1 MLGDPGAYN
10 YRLEP
15 ITQSGLFG
23 SLSAITISSE
33 NGVVDEIE
41 NTIDITV
48 PASMQNDV
56 EIPRY
61 PGTYQLVIDYT
72 DPEREDV
79 VSEAAKVVITSN
91 AQYANLGYGILTVEQ
106 TAQPDT
112 VSGAGACEY
121 EIKVYKDEE
130 EYELAGQVSI
140 MSGGSAYPLTILE
153 EDESNAGTANAFV
166 TYAPSETEGEPGEAR
181 LVVSFTS
188 ESDFAKEWAIT
199 TPVAS
204 ALELYS
210 IADLPE
216 FELISGSIAD
226 GKADL
231 SWIVNNGSIRD
242 IDKISVYAVTDE
254 DYASGNEIE
263 GVLIGTITD
272 EEILAG
278 GSAELELPA
287 DMPTGEYHIRAVA
300 DHSGDLMDSVTL
312 ADKYSYTNPN
322 QPQAASSAAAV
333 NAGDHRLRVSLE
345 EPSDTCGGYI
355 VNLYEVSADESGQT
369 LYTELDNMSGASFD
383 AGDELVVGGRYELE
397 PDQSD
402 PDAPTETQ
410 YVGLE
415 PGKTYAVG
423 VRRVNYITD
432 DEGNRTAEVMSEET
446 FSDGVVLSQPV
457 TPNVSASVAASD
469 GTAAVSISAGTVSET
484 EVLVPTVKSADVNV
498 TLTSDMPVSGTW
510 YLDNISYDVAMDE
523 AEQGG
528 RQGIYGEFSTDE
540 GNTAVISMTE
550 LETQQHTLHIEGTN
564 AAGDG
569 FSETVSFAVDTE
581 APTLALNA
589 PLNGAL
595 TENDLITVS
604 GRTEPDALLRVE
616 VNGAVIGEKTA
627 SEWDGAS
634 DDGSFQFTVPADK
647 GIMKNRVVITAADAV
662 GNETEIAAR
671 TVNERISELTGVR
684 MFFNGNDVTDTQMD
698 SSAAANGSLEF
709 RGVTANNETFVIN
722 DDSNL
727 VWNLFAVEGSG
738 RITEDGEEL
747 SLFETDSDISGGRML
762 FFDKNSRGMVTGMFK
777 LTESAGFSA
786 AASYGADGTHQITFD
801 APEHGHITV
810 EPLNAAAGD
819 TVTVTV
825 VTGSGYVFKGW
836 SSNSD
841 SVSFADSSAA
851 STTFVMPDDDVHIS
865 ADIESTAAQ
874 PSPTATIDPLPTATA
889 EPEPTATAAPT
900 SRPGG
905 GGGGSVS
912 RPTAAPTALPSA
924 SEEPIAEPSQAPA
937 ETERPAWF
945 EDVPE
950 DKWYYDPV
958 RYAFENGLM
967 NGVSETLFAPES
979 DITRAMFVT
988 VLHRMEGATEAAEG
1002 YTFDDVSSD
1011 AYCSEAVAW
1020 ASENGIVEGFSAEEF
1035 GPDISI
1041 TREQMA
1047 AIIYRYA
1054 RYKGYDL
1061 TASYMPGYS
1070 DAESISEYAREAVA
1084 WAADKGVMNGND
1096 DNTFAPLANSTRA
1109 QAAAVFE
1116 RIRENIR

>member
-1 MLGDPGAYN
+1 
-10 YRLEP
+10 
-15 ITQSGLFG
+15 
-23 SLSAITISSE
+23 
-33 NGVVDEIE
+33 
-41 NTIDITV
+41 
-48 PASMQNDV
+48 
-56 EIPRY
+56 
-61 PGTYQLVIDYT
+61 
-72 DPEREDV
+72 
-79 VSEAAKVVITSN
+79 
-91 AQYANLGYGILTVEQ
+91 
-106 TAQPDT
+106 
-112 VSGAGACEY
+112 
-121 EIKVYKDEE
+121 
-130 EYELAGQVSI
+130 
-140 MSGGSAYPLTILE
+140 
-153 EDESNAGTANAFV
+153 
-166 TYAPSETEGEPGEAR
+166 
-181 LVVSFTS
+181 
-188 ESDFAKEWAIT
+188 
-199 TPVAS
+199 
-204 ALELYS
+204 
-210 IADLPE
+210 
-216 FELISGSIAD
+216 
-226 GKADL
+226 
-231 SWIVNNGSIRD
+231 
-242 IDKISVYAVTDE
+242 
-254 DYASGNEIE
+254 
-263 GVLIGTITD
+263 
-272 EEILAG
+272 
-278 GSAELELPA
+278 
-287 DMPTGEYHIRAVA
+287 
-300 DHSGDLMDSVTL
+300 
-312 ADKYSYTNPN
+312 
-322 QPQAASSAAAV
+322 
-333 NAGDHRLRVSLE
+333 
-345 EPSDTCGGYI
+345 
-355 VNLYEVSADESGQT
+355 
-369 LYTELDNMSGASFD
+369 
-383 AGDELVVGGRYELE
+383 
-397 PDQSD
+397 
-402 PDAPTETQ
+402 
-410 YVGLE
+410 
-415 PGKTYAVG
+415 
-423 VRRVNYITD
+423 
-432 DEGNRTAEVMSEET
+432 
-446 FSDGVVLSQPV
+446 
-457 TPNVSASVAASD
+457 
-469 GTAAVSISAGTVSET
+469 
-484 EVLVPTVKSADVNV
+484 
-498 TLTSDMPVSGTW
+498 
-510 YLDNISYDVAMDE
+510 
-523 AEQGG
+523 
-528 RQGIYGEFSTDE
+528 
-540 GNTAVISMTE
+540 
-550 LETQQHTLHIEGTN
+550 
-564 AAGDG
+564 
-569 FSETVSFAVDTE
+569 
-581 APTLALNA
+581 
-589 PLNGAL
+589 
-595 TENDLITVS
+595 
-604 GRTEPDALLRVE
+604 
-616 VNGAVIGEKTA
+616 
-627 SEWDGAS
+627 
-634 DDGSFQFTVPADK
+634 
-647 GIMKNRVVITAADAV
+647 
-662 GNETEIAAR
+662 
-671 TVNERISELTGVR
+671 
-684 MFFNGNDVTDTQMD
+684 MD
-698 SSAAANGSLEF
+698 SSAAANGSLEL

-905 GGGGSVS
+905 GGGGGSVS

-924 SEEPIAEPSQAPA
+924 SEEPTAEPSQAPA

-1011 AYCSEAVAW
+1011 AYYSEAVAW